1 MTLIRRYTADDIARH
16 DKDWPLDAPVYLA
29 EDFQCVTLGRLVFTR
44 DAFIPGISTAHR
56 WIRRH
61 TTGRLRRALLILDA
75 AVYTTNDRCDARRIP
90 FAWIAPRR
98 PDAPPINPDDRRQW
112 QARAAITG
120 RLCDEPAGDGMHYC
134 INPAGHAGY
143 HATELDSCG
152 GWRAEITWAAANTTH
167 EGHTP

>member
-29 EDFQCVTLGRLVFTR
+29 EDFQCATLGRLVFTR
-44 DAFIPGISTAHR
+44 DAFIPGIATVHR

-75 AVYTTNDRCDARRIP
+75 ATYTTHGGADARRAS
-90 FAWIAPRR
+90 FVWLARRR
-98 PDAPPINPDDRRQW
+98 PDAPPLDPDDRRQW
-112 QARAAITG
+112 QARAALAG
-120 RLCDEPAGDGMHYC
+120 RLCNEPAGDGLHRC
-134 INPAGHAGY
+134 INPTGHAGY

-152 GWRAEITWAAANTTH
+152 GWRAEITWAAAETTT
-167 EGHTP
+167 EGNA